1 MKIVELFL
9 DDNEESGIEAISIV
23 ESPAI
28 ESDFIALK
36 SDEVK
41 LAEVDKEKKILMGAL
56 LIPNKPIY
64 RKTEGEEYY
73 IYFSKE
79 TVLKASQRYLTNGYQ
94 GNSTLEHSDNLEGL
108 TLVESWI
115 VEDEV
120 QDKSR
125 KYGLNAPVGTWM
137 GTIKVNNDEVWND
150 YVKTGKVKGFS
161 IEGFFADKIEASKMN
176 KKMNE
181 NKEADLLL
189 SKITS
194 ILKGEK
200 VDLSLVDDAKK
211 ILNELTDL
219 KNGFGEE
226 SRSIIS
232 AQSRLSKKIKE
243 VKSKLNPAQKI
254 IDNYE
259 SQLKDLGID
268 KSPPIISNMKKIIS
282 EIKKDT
288 SRFEKD
294 FL

>member
-176 KKMNE
+176 KQE
-181 NKEADLLL
+181 QEADLLL

-194 ILKGEK
+194 IVKGEK
-200 VDLSLVDDAKK
+200 VELALVDDFEKKFNKTNDEDSKVGSTLIDNLRKAEVGFSQISKNYQESIKLGEKLEVASKELGVDLPSVVKNK
-211 ILNELTDL
+211 IL
-219 KNGFGEE
+219 
-226 SRSIIS
+226 S
-232 AQSRLSKKIKE
+232 AKEGIKE
-243 VKSKLNPAQKI
+243 AQKI
-254 IDNYE
+254 NQ
-259 SQLKDLGID
+259 S
-268 KSPPIISNMKKIIS
+268 
-282 EIKKDT
+282 IKKFY
-288 SRFEKD
+288 SLF
-294 FL
+294 